1 MGDTKISA
9 DVAMKEFWRNEERFA
24 DLFNG
29 TVFAGNKVLQP
40 EQLQEMDTDVSG
52 NIEGSQYFESMKR
65 NRDVVKKMAFGIEF
79 AILAVENQQKINYTM
94 SLRIMGYDELG
105 YQKELSVL
113 RNNNQKKHILHTG
126 EELLSGIK
134 KSDRLHPIITIV
146 LSYAEDFWDGPLCLK
161 DMMVEMPEQIE
172 KVFSDYKMNL
182 VEIRKSGDYIFHNE
196 DVRMLFDISKHIYER
211 EYDQMNKEYK
221 DKTINPEML
230 RVIGA
235 VTGSRKLEKLG
246 ETQNNVE
253 GRKMCRAL
261 EELREDGIREGRESG
276 LREGRE
282 EYLKELVCLKI
293 KKGKT
298 PEQIAEELE
307 TEVGL
312 IKDVICRNNEIE
324 E

>member
-1 MGDTKISA
+1 
-9 DVAMKEFWRNEERFA
+9 
-24 DLFNG
+24 
-29 TVFAGNKVLQP
+29 
-40 EQLQEMDTDVSG
+40 
-52 NIEGSQYFESMKR
+52 
-65 NRDVVKKMAFGIEF
+65 
-79 AILAVENQQKINYTM
+79 
-94 SLRIMGYDELG
+94 
-105 YQKELSVL
+105 
-113 RNNNQKKHILHTG
+113 
-126 EELLSGIK
+126 
-134 KSDRLHPIITIV
+134 
-146 LSYAEDFWDGPLCLK
+146 
-161 DMMVEMPEQIE
+161 
-172 KVFSDYKMNL
+172 
-182 VEIRKSGDYIFHNE
+182 
-196 DVRMLFDISKHIYER
+196 
-211 EYDQMNKEYK
+211 
-221 DKTINPEML
+221 ML

-261 EELREDGIREGRESG
+261 EELREDGI
-276 LREGRE
+276 REGRE